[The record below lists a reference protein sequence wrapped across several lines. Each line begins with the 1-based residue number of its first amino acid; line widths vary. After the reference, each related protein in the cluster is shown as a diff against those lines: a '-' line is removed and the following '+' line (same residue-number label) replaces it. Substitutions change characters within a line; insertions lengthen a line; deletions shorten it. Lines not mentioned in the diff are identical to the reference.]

1 MYVKTEPGTDWLV
14 VVQQGGEKNKPAK
27 VLRVHDEWAA
37 DQVHPLLE
45 MPGRLVYGVTFHPK
59 YEDNGFLFVFSNGP
73 TGQSERQNRIS
84 RFTVSRTAPHPCDPE
99 SEQVIIQWRSMGHDG
114 GDMEVVTA
122 LQQGADDYIRIPCE
136 LTELMAR
143 VWAILRRAGFITRQE
158 GEKPVRSGELLVN
171 PPTYQVFLGD
181 QRVVLTPTEF
191 KLLHLLVRNRGT
203 VVSHQTLGTTLW
215 GDQVDSSGLVK
226 KYVQRVRRKLGDT
239 AQEPCWIV
247 SIHGTGYRFIGPKE
261 EEEEKVKEPELALA
275 H

>member
-1 MYVKTEPGTDWLV
+1 MKV
-14 VVQQGGEKNKPAK
+14 VFIGADPK
-27 VLRVHDEWAA
+27 VSEMAELSLRLCWPDTTPIVATTATAGMELIEHSSPD
-37 DQVHPLLE
+37 VVLLHPSFSDMSLSEAIRDL
-45 MPGRLVYGVTFHPK
+45 RR
-59 YEDNGFLFVFSNGP
+59 FSNTP
-73 TGQSERQNRIS
+73 LM
-84 RFTVSRTAPHPCDPE
+84 VL
-99 SEQVIIQWRSMGHDG
+99 GHVG

-122 LQQGADDYIRIPCE
+122 LQQGADDYIRLPCE

-171 PPTYQVFLGD
+171 PTTYQVFLGN

-203 VVSHQTLGTTLW
+203 VVSHQTLGNTLW
-215 GDQVDSSGLVK
+215 GDQVDSTGLVK

-239 AQEPCWIV
+239 AQKPCWIV

-261 EEEEKVKEPELALA
+261 EEEKEVKDSELAVV